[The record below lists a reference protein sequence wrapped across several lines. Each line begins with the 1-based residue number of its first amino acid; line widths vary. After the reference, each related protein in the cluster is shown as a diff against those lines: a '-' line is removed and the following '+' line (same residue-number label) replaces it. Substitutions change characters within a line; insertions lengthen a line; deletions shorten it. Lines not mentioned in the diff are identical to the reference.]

1 MHCYKHNFEYEF
13 LGVCRYCEAEEAE
26 KAAQRRFEEQQ
37 EQQERL
43 AEEQQELQE
52 RRADEQREQQ
62 EELERQQNER
72 HEELLAQIAEA
83 RYRAEQRDYER
94 QQREEEQLARFE
106 AQQER
111 ARIAHEQSLE
121 RDRQARIDHAIA
133 ANLHASARH
142 LASGNAAAA
151 LEDAGRA
158 LDQSPAH
165 IGAVEA
171 AYRAAKALNRRT
183 EALGYLRTLT
193 LSHVASIDDAPSWSL
208 SLGSRSRWLLA
219 EAFEAGPNGIDLV
232 QRLMGT
238 YRGSPQTMKAMLLA
252 ANEPALY
259 SKWLDHRLTHYAPH
273 QGDFKL
279 IDLLNEA
286 LGTSDPSL
294 GPSQLVKKVGSY
306 GEFLTNFVE
315 WLCDRGLYDEA
326 LDYLRAATERAV
338 ASDRIASR
346 IPMAI
351 EVCRRA
357 TRPPDDWVRLLEADL
372 AKFDA
377 AQLDDRPLQSAWLS
391 DDTKHTY
398 VSLAGARSGYRHSF
412 AQWLLS
418 HEHGREANRYLW
430 NCFTSES
437 TSNRIQMI
445 PQGIQACQ
453 QVGLPTTNWED
464 LLVEELRSISLEQT
478 RSYAVTWG
486 EESPATKLVLGAAM
500 VRHLKRI
507 ATCQPTDM
515 TAAGLP
521 VTVDVQHSRSTV
533 FDSVTGNERT
543 RIITIANPLLV
554 GIPMGALW
562 WVYSRDGWTSIQLG
576 LVATLV
582 FWAVRAWY
590 LSRTTIVRRSIVGRY
605 LREYQALLSSLGIEE
620 SRLAHSRELLAVR
633 PSRELFGALAV
644 TGLIVALLW
653 AVSIVG
659 DFRLKPPA
667 IFDMTAISGKALSG
681 PAYITGDD
689 VNVRTQPSKSA
700 RAVDSLSRGAPVEI
714 LDSSDG
720 WHLVRRVGE
729 RKALGWVFGTYVSEN
744 APAQA
749 ATPLLADSG
758 AQADAAAGSALTGT
772 DFAGDAARSTPQMVP
787 SATVVSAGR
796 CPFEGC
802 QLGTWVATN
811 AIPLRAERGG
821 PISGTMIYLGQSVQA
836 LESEV
841 WAMPKYG
848 KVLEAGPYEQRRGI
862 QPGAEVY
869 VLHPLGE
876 GAMAVWYQGEI
887 IDGSLDLRV
896 DLQEEPEWSWWVRV
910 ATEDGRSGWLKDPQG
925 NFEGMTSH

>member
-1 MHCYKHNFEYEF
+1 
-13 LGVCRYCEAEEAE
+13 
-26 KAAQRRFEEQQ
+26 
-37 EQQERL
+37 
-43 AEEQQELQE
+43 
-52 RRADEQREQQ
+52 
-62 EELERQQNER
+62 
-72 HEELLAQIAEA
+72 
-83 RYRAEQRDYER
+83 
-94 QQREEEQLARFE
+94 
-106 AQQER
+106 
-111 ARIAHEQSLE
+111 
-121 RDRQARIDHAIA
+121 
-133 ANLHASARH
+133 
-142 LASGNAAAA
+142 
-151 LEDAGRA
+151 
-158 LDQSPAH
+158 
-165 IGAVEA
+165 
-171 AYRAAKALNRRT
+171 
-183 EALGYLRTLT
+183 
-193 LSHVASIDDAPSWSL
+193 
-208 SLGSRSRWLLA
+208 
-219 EAFEAGPNGIDLV
+219 
-232 QRLMGT
+232 
-238 YRGSPQTMKAMLLA
+238 
-252 ANEPALY
+252 
-259 SKWLDHRLTHYAPH
+259 
-273 QGDFKL
+273 
-279 IDLLNEA
+279 
-286 LGTSDPSL
+286 
-294 GPSQLVKKVGSY
+294 
-306 GEFLTNFVE
+306 
-315 WLCDRGLYDEA
+315 
-326 LDYLRAATERAV
+326 
-338 ASDRIASR
+338 
-346 IPMAI
+346 
-351 EVCRRA
+351 
-357 TRPPDDWVRLLEADL
+357 
-372 AKFDA
+372 
-377 AQLDDRPLQSAWLS
+377 
-391 DDTKHTY
+391 
-398 VSLAGARSGYRHSF
+398 
-412 AQWLLS
+412 
-418 HEHGREANRYLW
+418 
-430 NCFTSES
+430 
-437 TSNRIQMI
+437 
-445 PQGIQACQ
+445 
-453 QVGLPTTNWED
+453 
-464 LLVEELRSISLEQT
+464 
-478 RSYAVTWG
+478 
-486 EESPATKLVLGAAM
+486 
-500 VRHLKRI
+500 
-507 ATCQPTDM
+507 
-515 TAAGLP
+515 
-521 VTVDVQHSRSTV
+521 
-533 FDSVTGNERT
+533 
-543 RIITIANPLLV
+543 
-554 GIPMGALW
+554 MGALW